1 MTRIPAAFKDRRLPA
16 EIDRISLFPQR
27 FEGPTVKL
35 VKVFGHLVGRMAD
48 HVVVSKK
55 GLATI
60 RVSCAR
66 EIETSLRFSGT
77 VQLVGVF
84 KDDEENGHA

>member
-1 MTRIPAAFKDRRLPA
+1 M
-16 EIDRISLFPQR
+16 
-27 FEGPTVKL
+27 
-35 VKVFGHLVGRMAD
+35 FGHLVGRMAD
-48 HVVVSKK
+48 RVVVSKR